1 MSEIT
6 DDRVTNSQKRQAYR
20 DKQEE
25 KRKNL
30 KHVRIDADSIKDS
43 EVELPKVSVIHS
55 LLEYN

>member
-43 EVELPKVSVIHS
+43 EVELPKVSDIDIH
-55 LLEYN
+55 Y